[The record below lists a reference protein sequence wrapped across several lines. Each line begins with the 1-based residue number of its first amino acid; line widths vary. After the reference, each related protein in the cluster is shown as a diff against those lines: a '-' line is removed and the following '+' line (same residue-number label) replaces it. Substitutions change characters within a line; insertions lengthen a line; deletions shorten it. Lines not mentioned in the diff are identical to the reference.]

1 MNFGASQDGSRAF
14 FSSISPSS
22 LLLFH
27 PSHLLAADLP
37 QVPPLQL
44 QSFEDAAPK
53 LVFFTK
59 GFFIA
64 QIEAQTLCCTYR
76 SGDNV
81 SVTPRLHI
89 LLFQEGFILLG
100 KESNGSCQVRS
111 LQGGERA
118 VRTAGTRGWQHRGSS
133 AHGASLQLWRLGRE
147 FLWNQRG
154 FNASPSARVM
164 SPAGHRGFVG

>member
-1 MNFGASQDGSRAF
+1 MQAPRLTLAGSSCSAEAALSPPHFLLPLHELRSLPGWIQSIFLLNFTLQ
-14 FSSISPSS
+14 S

-44 QSFEDAAPK
+44 QSFKDAAPK

-100 KESNGSCQVRS
+100 KESNGSCQVSGICR
-111 LQGGERA
+111 
-118 VRTAGTRGWQHRGSS
+118 V
-133 AHGASLQLWRLGRE
+133 GRE
-147 FLWNQRG
+147 Q
-154 FNASPSARVM
+154 
-164 SPAGHRGFVG
+164 